1 MSLVVLN
8 FVPEIWKNEKS
19 ICRLAACDASRDLT
33 HISYSGAQREL
44 KQKPLRVDYPYHF
57 ISTKIII
64 YDSLMM
70 THHFIFIFSGFSG
83 ENNLFIKNVL
93 FMRSSKNIR

>member
-8 FVPEIWKNEKS
+8 FVPEIWKMEKS

-44 KQKPLRVDYPYHF
+44 KQKTIKGRLSKPFYKYQN
-57 ISTKIII
+57 
-64 YDSLMM
+64 
-70 THHFIFIFSGFSG
+70 HH
-83 ENNLFIKNVL
+83 L
-93 FMRSSKNIR
+93 